1 MRSFTMKKKKAKSK
15 ISAKRAR
22 VRKQA
27 SIEVYSEL
35 GEIAV
40 PAAKKARTPR
50 QYATELYKLNR
61 QYFDQV
67 YQEKVAI
74 LEKPELKRFQKQY
87 PNVRE
92 FVVKRVLAD
101 LKERVGEWI
110 SIGKRVKSG
119 ALADFQI
126 GFESSII
133 NVFPQPEVS
142 SALWLYQQI
151 KRSSEA
157 EQELKLLSLD
167 DKIVANRFKYIKNH
181 VWNYTGAA
189 GAIIE
194 ISIPFKSSPIQF
206 NMVKKV

>member
-1 MRSFTMKKKKAKSK
+1 MKKKSRSK
-15 ISAKRAR
+15 IRDSRAR

-27 SIEVYSEL
+27 SVEVYSEL
-35 GEIAV
+35 GKITV
-40 PAAKKARTPR
+40 PAAKKVRTPR
-50 QYATELYKLNR
+50 QYANELYKLNKE
-61 QYFDQV
+61 FFEEV
-67 YQEKVAI
+67 YQARTVGLVKSD
-74 LEKPELKRFQKQY
+74 LKRFQKQY

-92 FVVKRVLAD
+92 FVVKRVLSN
-101 LKERVGEWI
+101 LKDVEKWLD
-110 SIGKRVKSG
+110 IGKKLSKKQ
-119 ALADFQI
+119 LEDFQLSL
-126 GFESSII
+126 ESSII

-142 SALWLYQQI
+142 SALWIYQQI

-167 DKIVANRFKYIKNH
+167 DQIVANRFKYIKNH

-206 NMVKKV
+206 NMVKKT